1 MAYNIDWNTLD
12 WNKSLEELAVIVG
25 CCPETIYEKGIAL
38 GKQLK
43 RPFKT
48 PEKQDWLKSV
58 DWNKK
63 DIVIAKEVGLSRERI
78 RQVRLSLKLPSSIT
92 IPRSERYFKVNLQN
106 VDWNKSNSEIAEEK
120 GLSTSAVDVQRKI
133 WAPETKKRVG
143 LGDYFKEIDWTLKQ
157 KEIQKILKEK
167 YGITTCQTNI
177 SRYKSIYAPNLVITK
192 PLNR

>member
-1 MAYNIDWNTLD
+1 LD
-12 WNKSLEELAVIVG
+12 WNKSLEELAVSVG

-48 PEKQDWLKSV
+48 PVKQDWLKSV

-92 IPRSERYFKVNLQN
+92 IPRTERYFKVNLQN
-106 VDWNKSNSEIAEEK
+106 ADWSKNNAQIAEEQK
-120 GLSTSAVDVQRKI
+120 LSTSAVDVQRKI
-133 WAPETKKRVG
+133 WAPETKKKVG

-157 KEIQKILKEK
+157 KKIQQILKEK
-167 YGITTCQTNI
+167 YGIITCQTNI
-177 SRYKSIYAPNLVITK
+177 SRYKRLYAPDLVVAK
-192 PLNR
+192 PRRYKY